1 MNRKQFLLTG
11 FAFSPILA
19 LAEPFTG
26 KKGKRSA
33 SKPFIVDEAKSRFG
47 DVILFKGVNLT
58 ISKSPRKIPV
68 ASFPFSNTAE

>member
-47 DVILFKGVNLT
+47 DVILFKG
-58 ISKSPRKIPV
+58 KS
-68 ASFPFSNTAE
+68 